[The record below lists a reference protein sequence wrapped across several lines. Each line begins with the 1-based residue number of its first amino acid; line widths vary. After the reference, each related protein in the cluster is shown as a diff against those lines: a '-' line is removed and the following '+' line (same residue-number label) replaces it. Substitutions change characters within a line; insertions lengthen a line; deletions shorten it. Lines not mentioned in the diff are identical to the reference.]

1 MGGCA
6 NTRKGPGSPP
16 KIQRPQKSR
25 DLLECAV
32 QLGELSSYQGGQWH
46 GITGAWYD
54 WRSSIVPWSAM
65 YHHVSSPASTA
76 ILSTLS
82 ISRMILRHRG
92 STCRKD
98 MGNVAWKLGTTRTGL
113 KSRTTLIL
121 DNFAPDRRG
130 TVLAPSFLAFLCN
143 QLPSDKQGGRIG
155 QGLAPMYT
163 F

>member
-6 NTRKGPGSPP
+6 NTRKGPVSPP

-32 QLGELSSYQGGQWH
+32 QLGELSRWAM
-46 GITGAWYD
+46 TWYH
-54 WRSSIVPWSAM
+54 WRLIWLEVLYRAM

-130 TVLAPSFLAFLCN
+130 TVLLAPSFLAFLCN
-143 QLPSDKQGGRIG
+143 QLPSDKQGGKIG
-155 QGLAPMYT
+155 RGLAPMYT